1 MADDLRPKVAIV
13 DFGLGNLFSIV
24 QACEAANLFGFTT
37 STHRELLDA
46 DAVVLPGVGA
56 FKDAMDS
63 LTRLDL
69 ISPLLDI
76 VDSGKPLIGICLG
89 LQLLMSESYEFGRH
103 KGLGVIEGEV
113 VSLKSNMINNG
124 FAKVPQIG
132 WNQIFP
138 MTQGSETIEMWE
150 KTLLKNLSYGE
161 FMYFVHS
168 YYAIP
173 ANSAVVTSVSEY
185 AGIKFCSSLMHENIF
200 ASQFHPE
207 RSGEAGLQIYKN
219 LADQLA

>member
-1 MADDLRPKVAIV
+1 MTDDLRPKVAIV
-13 DFGLGNLFSIV
+13 DFGLGNLFSII
-24 QACEAANLFGFTT
+24 QACEAASLFGFTT
-37 STHRELLDA
+37 SSHRDLLNA

-76 VDSGKPLIGICLG
+76 ADSGKPLIGICLG

-113 VSLKSNMINNG
+113 ISLKSNMINKG
-124 FAKVPQIG
+124 LAKVPQIG

-138 MTQGSETIEMWE
+138 AIQGLETWD

-173 ANSAVVTSVSEY
+173 ANSSVITSVSEY
-185 AGIKFCSSLMHENIF
+185 AGIKFCSSLMYENIF